1 MTQAQVSYTD
11 SCPLVLRSGT
21 QYLVAWN
28 LWGSLQ
34 MWEKDWS
41 WSVSLIMDM
50 QLCRLVWQRAGVY
63 EGIENHQTFCVSLV
77 LVSFTL
83 IYRAACPFL
92 VKHSTIITS
101 EESLRDSKLPV
112 TDWVPEDQGTGV
124 SVWNLCLCHSHYSTQ
139 LATCATSYMCI
150 SIVSHFTVMFARGT
164 CASWSSS
171 FSSISIIRHKL
182 ICACA
187 IKQL

>member
-1 MTQAQVSYTD
+1 MGD
-11 SCPLVLRSGT
+11 SEPP
-21 QYLVAWN
+21 
-28 LWGSLQ
+28 
-34 MWEKDWS
+34 D
-41 WSVSLIMDM
+41 I
-50 QLCRLVWQRAGVY
+50 LCESCACIV
-63 EGIENHQTFCVSLV
+63 H
-77 LVSFTL
+77 
-83 IYRAACPFL
+83 RAACPFL

-171 FSSISIIRHKL
+171 VIKVSGSKVKGPALGLMSFSCKWAELYLLHRVLLNTIGQCWAQVRVLFLGKGGK
-182 ICACA
+182 ATE
-187 IKQL
+187 